1 VGPEDDGEGRNW
13 LALIGGAVAVVF
25 TIGAGIFTFF
35 STMETPLHTSPAD
48 LPSIPVAAPLP
59 QWADAVETSRRIA
72 REGLIE
78 RNLPGLSVAV
88 GIGGDVV
95 WAEGFGWADLEKR
108 VPLAPH
114 MRFRIGHVSKAVT
127 SAAVGLLLEQGRLDL
142 DEQIHTYV
150 PAFPLK
156 QWPVTLRQV
165 MAHVAG
171 IRHYDSDLAH
181 VPTTHCERASEG
193 LSPFADD
200 PLRFEPETQYR
211 YSTFGWIL
219 VSAAVEAAA
228 NQPFF
233 TFMREKIFQ
242 PLGMDSTTTD
252 AVTPSIPNL
261 ATFYD
266 PRFSGDP
273 AFGPRLSPTV
283 DYSCYAGAG
292 AFLSTP
298 SDLVRFGLAV
308 SGGALLKPDTVTR
321 LQMPQQLLSGE
332 ETAYGLGW
340 MLETFVIDTEPERVA
355 GHASRT
361 MLGSSTSFITFPD
374 CGIVVAVMSN
384 TSDTTLRPIAL
395 NIAKRFGTRGP

>member
-1 VGPEDDGEGRNW
+1 MGHEDEPGGRNW

-48 LPSIPVAAPLP
+48 LPSIPLAAPLP
-59 QWADAVETSRRIA
+59 EWADAVEAGRRIA
-72 REGLIE
+72 RDGLVE

-88 GIGGDVV
+88 GIGGDLV
-95 WAEGFGWADLEKR
+95 WAEGFGWADLEQR
-108 VPLAPH
+108 VPLTPH
-114 MRFRIGHVSKAVT
+114 MRFRIGHASKAVT

-142 DEQIHTYV
+142 GEQIHTYV
-150 PAFPLK
+150 PAFPRK
-156 QWPVTLRQV
+156 QWPVTLRQL
-165 MAHVAG
+165 MGHVAG
-171 IRHYDSDLAH
+171 IRHYDSDLAY

-200 PLRFEPETQYR
+200 PLRFEPETRYS

-228 NQPFF
+228 GQPFF
-233 TFMREKIFQ
+233 TFMREHIFQ

-252 AVTPSIPNL
+252 AVAPSVPNL
-261 ATFYD
+261 VTFYD

-273 AFGPRLSPTV
+273 AFGPRLSPPV

-308 SGGALLKPDTVTR
+308 SGGTLLKPDTVTR
-321 LQMPQQLLSGE
+321 LQRPQHLLSGE

-340 MLETFVIDTEPERVA
+340 MLERFAIGDEPEPVA

-361 MLGSSTSFITFPD
+361 MLGSSTSFITFPER
-374 CGIVVAVMSN
+374 GIVVAVMSN

-395 NIAKRFGTRGP
+395 SIAKRFSAGRP